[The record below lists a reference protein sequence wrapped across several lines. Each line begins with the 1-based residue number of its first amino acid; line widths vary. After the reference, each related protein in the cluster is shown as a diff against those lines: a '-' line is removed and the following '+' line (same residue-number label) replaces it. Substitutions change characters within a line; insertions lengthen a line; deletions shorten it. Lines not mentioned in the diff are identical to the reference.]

1 MGLEARHA
9 LALLGILP
17 AIHMASLAI
26 LFKVFQQPFWGLS
39 RGETVAAMFCAS
51 HKTLA
56 FGLPLVNTIFEGNP
70 NMAAYCA
77 PIMFIHPLQ
86 LIVGSLLVPKLIEY
100 TKGEKVQK

>member
-1 MGLEARHA
+1 

-100 TKGEKVQK
+100 TKGEEVQK